1 MGPVSS
7 DKPCRHPRQGPVD
20 LALLPHASE
29 GIPDA
34 KSIPKIA
41 PQAADRCAGTVI
53 AGVTAGAQHMNRT
66 ALTNIAPDIFR
77 KRLLVEGYFQINMAE
92 SVLRD
97 YFRHITSELGL
108 RTYGDPIIHKT
119 AGQGKDLNE
128 GYDAFVP
135 LIDSGIYIAAWVK
148 PRFLSTIL
156 YTCGEFDEDRAVAT
170 VRDFFKLAEHQ
181 AAIF

>member
-1 MGPVSS
+1 MRATS
-7 DKPCRHPRQGPVD
+7 K
-20 LALLPHASE
+20 A
-29 GIPDA
+29 IW
-34 KSIPKIA
+34 
-41 PQAADRCAGTVI
+41 
-53 AGVTAGAQHMNRT
+53 
-66 ALTNIAPDIFR
+66 
-77 KRLLVEGYFQINMAE
+77 

-108 RTYGDPIIHKT
+108 RTYGEPIIHKT
-119 AGQGKDLNE
+119 SGQGKDLNE

-156 YTCGEFDEDRAVAT
+156 YTCGEFDEDRAVAA
-170 VRDFFKLAEHQ
+170 VRAFFKLAEHQ